1 MRLAATPAVYPLKN
15 YFQKFVQVTVFDGL
29 TVTLTLTLTLILT
42 LTPLDKLN
50 LTLTIIFFF
59 LHETRSYPRRLPA
72 EKLFSKIRP

>member
-42 LTPLDKLN
+42 LTPFDNLN
-50 LTLTIIFFF
+50 ITLT
-59 LHETRSYPRRLPA
+59 TTTKNYM
-72 EKLFSKIRP
+72 